1 MLKNYPATQLFLL
14 ALAVL
19 VVLTFISPFIKVW
32 NVSLFP
38 ILDSLTFVM
47 KVICG
52 FLFYFTMIDIIDGIN
67 LQRHKHI
74 R

>member
-14 ALAVL
+14 ALTVL
-19 VVLTFISPFIKVW
+19 AILSFITPLVKVW
-32 NVSLFP
+32 NVYLFP
-38 ILDSLTFVM
+38 VLDSLTFVI

-52 FLFYFTMIDIIDGIN
+52 FLFYFTIIDIIDGIH
-67 LQRHKHI
+67 LQKQKHS